1 MLRERAD
8 LRTVLFVAV
17 YFGLLTYGFTQEL
30 TWATGPALSVALCL
44 MSFFCAVAT
53 HNTVHAPI
61 FHSKPLNRLFQVA
74 LTLCYGHPVSAY
86 VPGHNLSHHRYMQ
99 TPRDIMRTSKL
110 RFRWN
115 LLNQLAFSTVVGPAI
130 FKANID
136 YARAMRT
143 QRPGWYRQFILE
155 AIIYVSFLVGLLVLD
170 WQKFLLFVL
179 IPHQYAAF
187 GIMGINFATE
197 LGREFFAQL
206 KGAMHAGAFHGS
218 WTHNPEEGSG
228 DRYRGHR
235 HDQSCASLIAHRL
248 GMKMHPEQVYD
259 YYYQPTMPETVEFA
273 LAGL

>member
-1 MLRERAD
+1 MSTCIVNVGHGGWYPKGSARLERSLIHHGFDGHIQTWKDSLPPGSPTHQQVPYAMKVYALQWALD
-8 LRTVLFVAV
+8 NGYHSTLWLDCSAWCVKYPRVHLEAMGRDGYYLVHSGWQCDQWTNDNCLK
-17 YFGLLTYGFTQEL
+17 YFGITREE
-30 TWATGPALSVALCL
+30 A
-44 MSFFCAVAT
+44 
-53 HNTVHAPI
+53 
-61 FHSKPLNRLFQVA
+61 K
-74 LTLCYGHPVSAY
+74 
-86 VPGHNLSHHRYMQ
+86 
-99 TPRDIMRTSKL
+99 DIPMIS
-110 RFRWN
+110 
-115 LLNQLAFSTVVGPAI
+115 S
-130 FKANID
+130 
-136 YARAMRT
+136 
-143 QRPGWYRQFILE
+143 
-155 AIIYVSFLVGLLVLD
+155 
-170 WQKFLLFVL
+170 
-179 IPHQYAAF
+179 